1 MNEPQPTPPEN
12 PGEAIERIRAEVAR
26 RKGSGDELP
35 PLPAPRK
42 KTALQKAVEA
52 LDRARGKH
60 LKAARWP
67 RLLRSLRRNQEA
79 IDEALISAAEAL
91 AREAEQMARL
101 TGPLAMQQ
109 SALLSRVRA
118 LSGRVAELEARVE
131 KLSAPG
137 ASDKDITG

>member
-1 MNEPQPTPPEN
+1 MNESQPLPPEN
-12 PGEAIERIRAEVAR
+12 TGEAIERIRAEVAR
-26 RKGSGDELP
+26 RKGSEADLP

-42 KTALQKAVEA
+42 KTALQKAVDA

-60 LKAARWP
+60 LQAARWP
-67 RLLRSLRRNQEA
+67 RLLRPLRRNQEA

-91 AREAEQMARL
+91 VRETEQIARL

-131 KLSAPG
+131 KLSPP
-137 ASDKDITG
+137 ASPDKDITG